1 MITNDIIFYVGI
13 SIVLLAFIAL
23 IYLQIKSNGEHA
35 GNVTVAE
42 TALRNATI
50 DLDQKR
56 RNLFQSITET
66 FGQERAN
73 QINNGEIYVGMSS
86 FLVIIAKGYAEDI
99 KESFYKDI
107 RTEKWYYDGYVNRL
121 GNTNY
126 NFEITLEN
134 EEVVGWKNLK

>member
-1 MITNDIIFYVGI
+1 MNTNDIIFYVGL
-13 SIVLLAFIAL
+13 STVLLAFITL

-35 GNVTVAE
+35 DNVITAE
-42 TALRNATI
+42 TALRTATL

-99 KESFYKDI
+99 KESLYKDI